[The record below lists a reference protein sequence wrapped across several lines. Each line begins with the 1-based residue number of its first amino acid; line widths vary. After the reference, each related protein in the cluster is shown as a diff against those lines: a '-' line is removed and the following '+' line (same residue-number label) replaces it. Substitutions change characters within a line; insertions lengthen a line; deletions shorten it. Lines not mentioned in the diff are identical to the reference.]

1 MKKIALVFVLSL
13 AIPSITFAQ
22 NKPCSGKKGG
32 ISHCDG
38 SSFVCNDGSYSQ
50 SKKDC
55 SSVRGNSNPSTNS
68 SVTEKTDSANIKKQ
82 KTNQ

>member
-22 NKPCSGKKGG
+22 NTPCSGKKGG
-32 ISHCDG
+32 ISHCEG
-38 SSFVCNDGSYSQ
+38 SKFVCNDGSHSQ

-55 SSVRGNSNPSTNS
+55 SSVLGNSNQSNKS
-68 SVTEKTDSANIKKQ
+68 SVTEKTDSTNTEKQ

>member
-22 NKPCSGKKGG
+22 NTPCSGKKGG

-38 SSFVCNDGSYSQ
+38 SSFVCNDGSYSK

-55 SSVRGNSNPSTNS
+55 SSVFGNSNQSKKSLVN
-68 SVTEKTDSANIKKQ
+68 EKTDSTNTEKQ

>member
-1 MKKIALVFVLSL
+1 MKKITFVFVLSL
-13 AIPSITFAQ
+13 ALTSIAFAQ

-55 SSVRGNSNPSTNS
+55 SSVIGNSKPSNNS

-82 KTNQ
+82 K